1 MPSDPITGWVLACLL
16 VSLRVAPV
24 FALAPPFTLT
34 RVPVTFRALFGVAMA
49 ACLVAGNPAATR
61 VVDTDLGFLALAAMR
76 ELLLGGVFVMAF
88 QLTFGALYVAG
99 RTLDIQAGYG
109 LAMLIDPT
117 SRAQT
122 PLIGTIFAL
131 IAGAVFFSLN
141 GPGELLRLMSA
152 SLEAMPLGTGRMPG
166 SLAGLTTFLSVIFV
180 AAFGVAGGMMLC
192 LFLTDLAIALLSRT
206 VPQMNVLILGFQV
219 KTILLLLVLPA
230 TFGVAGALIA
240 RMLTLTLQAI
250 PGML

>member
-1 MPSDPITGWVLACLL
+1 VAGDPIIGWVLACLL
-16 VSLRVAPV
+16 VGLRVAPV

-34 RVPVTFRALFGVAMA
+34 RVPVTFRALFGLGIAV
-49 ACLVAGNPAATR
+49 CLVAGNPGATR
-61 VVDTDLGFLALAAMR
+61 VTDFSLGFLVVAAMR
-76 ELLLGGVFVMAF
+76 ELMLGSVFVMAF
-88 QLTFGALYVAG
+88 QAAFGGLYVAG

-109 LAMLIDPT
+109 LATLIDPT
-117 SRAQT
+117 SRAAT
-122 PLIGTIFAL
+122 PLIGTLLAL
-131 IAGAVFFSLN
+131 IAGAVFFALN

-152 SLEAMPLGTGRMPG
+152 SLEAMPLGAGRLPA
-166 SLAGLTTFLSVIFV
+166 SLAGLTSFLSVVFV
-180 AAFGVAGGMMLC
+180 TSFGVTGGVMLC

-230 TFGVAGALIA
+230 TFGLAGALIA